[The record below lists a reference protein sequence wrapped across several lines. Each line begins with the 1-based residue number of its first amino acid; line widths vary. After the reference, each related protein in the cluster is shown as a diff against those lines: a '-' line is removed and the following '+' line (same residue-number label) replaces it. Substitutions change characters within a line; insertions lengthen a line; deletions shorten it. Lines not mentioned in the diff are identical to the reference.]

1 MQVSTA
7 LFQEIKNRLK
17 REYGNTKYFTRKT
30 LEIMLTDRKEAHKRF
45 DEGENVNAPGGFW
58 SNSNT
63 LKTDFYNKNSGAYC
77 YLLCI
82 LTDYKTA

>member
-1 MQVSTA
+1 MQVTMT

-30 LEIMLTDRKEAHKRF
+30 LETMLTDRKEAHKLF

-63 LKTDFYNKNSGAYC
+63 LKTDFYNKNPGAYC

>member
-1 MQVSTA
+1 
-7 LFQEIKNRLK
+7 
-17 REYGNTKYFTRKT
+17 
-30 LEIMLTDRKEAHKRF
+30 MLTDRKEAYKRF

-58 SNSNT
+58 SNSET

>member
-1 MQVSTA
+1 MKVSTA
-7 LFQEIKNRLK
+7 LFDEIKNRLK
-17 REYGNTKYFTRKT
+17 REYRNTKYFTRKT
-30 LEIMLTDRKEAHKRF
+30 LEIMLQDREEAYRRF
-45 DEGENVNAPGGFW
+45 DKGENVNAPGGFW
-58 SNSNT
+58 SNSET

>member
-30 LEIMLTDRKEAHKRF
+30 LEIMLADRKEAYKRF

-58 SNSNT
+58 NNSET
-63 LKTDFYNKNSGAYC
+63 AKTDFYNKNSGAYC

>member
-1 MQVSTA
+1 MQVTPA

-30 LEIMLTDRKEAHKRF
+30 LEIMLTDRKEASKRF

-63 LKTDFYNKNSGAYC
+63 LKTDFYNKNSSAYC

>member
-1 MQVSTA
+1 MQVTSA
-7 LFQEIKNRLK
+7 LFQEIKNRLMH
-17 REYGNTKYFTRKT
+17 EYGNTKHFTRKT
-30 LEIMLTDRKEAHKRF
+30 LEIMLQDREEAYRRF

-58 SNSNT
+58 HNSNT

>member
-30 LEIMLTDRKEAHKRF
+30 LEIMLTDRKEAYRRF

-58 SNSNT
+58 SNSET
-63 LKTDFYNKNSGAYC
+63 LKTDFYNKNSGGYC
-77 YLLCI
+77 CLLCI

>member
-1 MQVSTA
+1 MQVSME

-17 REYGNTKYFTRKT
+17 REYGNTTYFTRKT
-30 LEIMLTDRKEAHKRF
+30 LETILTDRKEAYRRF
-45 DEGENVNAPGGFW
+45 DGGENVNALGGFW
-58 SNSNT
+58 HNSET